1 MMQFKFAVFEFV
13 EEIWFVADSN
23 FMCDFSAFEFV
34 GIVDYVHEFILDHL
48 EWKIKNKINYFTL
61 LYFLDLF

>member
-48 EWKIKNKINYFTL
+48 E
-61 LYFLDLF
+61 